1 MRMSYRGE
9 IMGLLEELQALN
21 QGELNDLLEASDL
34 SKLDSKQLSEVE
46 EALRAYEESN
56 SNDDLDKLYSAL
68 WPALIKPLHEKS
80 WQYTERETR
89 QINKLCKLCKY
100 HGVFAG
106 RTCCDYLS
114 KKKER
119 RKCPA
124 ELCDKFVPK
133 GNEPVER
140 VAIVLDNYKTEEE
153 KKINAYFAAG
163 RQWSVEYEQRKAGKK

>member
-1 MRMSYRGE
+1 
-9 IMGLLEELQALN
+9 MGLLEELQALN

-46 EALRAYEESN
+46 EALRAYEQSN
-56 SNDDLDKLYSAL
+56 SNVKLDKLYSAL
-68 WPALIKPLHEKS
+68 WPALVKQLHEKS

-89 QINKLCKLCKY
+89 QINKLCKKCKY

-106 RTCCDYLS
+106 CTCCDYLS
-114 KKKER
+114 KKSER

-124 ELCDKFVPK
+124 ELCDKFVAK
-133 GNEPVER
+133 GENEPVDR
-140 VAIVLDNYKTEEE
+140 GPVILDNFKTDEE
-153 KKINAYFAAG
+153 KKIDAYFAAG